1 MYNKEQAKMLSPVV
15 NSKEWNNLVEYL
27 NSLKELTVKGLV
39 TAQSESE
46 LRQLQGKLALLEM
59 LLDLKN
65 NHERITKNGSN
76 RRTYSN
82 S

>member
-1 MYNKEQAKMLSPVV
+1 VV

-27 NSLKELTVKGLV
+27 NNLKELTVKGLV

-65 NHERITKNGSN
+65 NHERITKNGN
-76 RRTYSN
+76 K
-82 S
+82 

>member
-1 MYNKEQAKMLSPVV
+1 VSPVV
-15 NSKEWNNLVEYL
+15 NSKEWVNLQEYL

-59 LLDLKN
+59 LLNLKSN
-65 NHERITKNGSN
+65 YEKVIKNG
-76 RRTYSN
+76 
-82 S
+82 

>member
-1 MYNKEQAKMLSPVV
+1 MLNKEQAKMVSPVV
-15 NSKEWNNLVEYL
+15 NSKEWVNLQEYL

-59 LLDLKN
+59 LLNLKSN
-65 NHERITKNGSN
+65 YEKVIKNG
-76 RRTYSN
+76 
-82 S
+82 

>member
-1 MYNKEQAKMLSPVV
+1 MLSPLV

-27 NSLKELTVKGLV
+27 NNLKELTVKGLV

-65 NHERITKNGSN
+65 NHERITRNGN
-76 RRTYSN
+76 K
-82 S
+82 

>member
-1 MYNKEQAKMLSPVV
+1 MLSPVV

-27 NSLKELTVKGLV
+27 NNLKELTVKGLV

-65 NHERITKNGSN
+65 NHERITKNGN
-76 RRTYSN
+76 K
-82 S
+82 

>member
-1 MYNKEQAKMLSPVV
+1 MYNKEQARMLSPLI

-27 NSLKELTVKGLV
+27 NNLKELTVKGMV

-59 LLDLKN
+59 LLELKN
-65 NHERITKNGSN
+65 NYEKVIKNGN
-76 RRTYSN
+76 TI
-82 S
+82 

>member
-27 NSLKELTVKGLV
+27 NNLKELTVKGLV

-65 NHERITKNGSN
+65 NHERITKNGN
-76 RRTYSN
+76 K
-82 S
+82 

>member
-1 MYNKEQAKMLSPVV
+1 MLNKEQAKMVSPVV

-27 NSLKELTVKGLV
+27 NSLKELTVKGMV

-59 LLDLKN
+59 LLNLKSN
-65 NHERITKNGSN
+65 YEKVIKNG
-76 RRTYSN
+76 
-82 S
+82 

>member
-1 MYNKEQAKMLSPVV
+1 VV

-27 NSLKELTVKGLV
+27 NNLKELTVKGLV

-59 LLDLKN
+59 LLELKN
-65 NHERITKNGSN
+65 NHGRITKNG
-76 RRTYSN
+76 
-82 S
+82 